1 MNEVFNKIKNGLIVS
16 CQSEGLDPFNTPSG
30 VTLFAKAAQMAG
42 ASAIRS
48 QGLAKIRMI
57 KKQVPLPMIGLLK
70 GKFPDGTVKIT
81 GSTRQVEQLL
91 GLGCEI
97 IAIDGTFRKRENLTG
112 PEFIK
117 KLKLDYPNLVVM
129 ADIATIEEGV
139 TCEASGA
146 DCLSTTLSGYTPDTA
161 SLPKDIPDFALLESL
176 AKKCKIPV
184 IAEGKIKSPEEAK
197 KMMELGAF
205 AVVVGTVITRP
216 RVVMGWYKDAIK
228 EGTTD

>member
-1 MNEVFNKIKNGLIVS
+1 MNKVFEQIKNGLIVS
-16 CQSEGLDPFNTPSG
+16 CQSEGSDPFNTPSG

-42 ASAIRS
+42 AAAIRS

-57 KKQVPLPMIGLLK
+57 KKHVPLPMIGLLK
-70 GKFPDGTVKIT
+70 GTFPDGTVKIT
-81 GSTRQVEQLL
+81 GSTHQVKQLVK
-91 GLGCEI
+91 LGCEI

-117 KLKLDYPNLVVM
+117 KIKSEFPGTLIM
-129 ADIATIEEGV
+129 ADIATHDEGIACEE
-139 TCEASGA
+139 SGA
-146 DCLSTTLSGYTPDTA
+146 DCLSTTLSGYTPETIH
-161 SLPKDIPDFALLESL
+161 LPKDVPDFSLLERL
-176 AKKCKIPV
+176 AKYSCIPV

-216 RVVMGWYKDAIK
+216 RVVMGWYKDAVTK
-228 EGTTD
+228 GVSG